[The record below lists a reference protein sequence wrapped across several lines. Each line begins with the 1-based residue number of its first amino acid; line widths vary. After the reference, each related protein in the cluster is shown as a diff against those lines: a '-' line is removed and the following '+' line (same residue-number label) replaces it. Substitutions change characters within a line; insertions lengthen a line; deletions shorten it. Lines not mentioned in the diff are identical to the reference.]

1 MKPGDMVRTPNL
13 ARTPTPRGG
22 YDVEWWWCGKIGII
36 VREAIP
42 DSTGPGEWAQCWH
55 VMIDNRT
62 ANLREE
68 HLELISETR

>member
-1 MKPGDMVRTPNL
+1 MKLGDMVLTASL
-13 ARTPTPRGG
+13 DEGRG
-22 YDVEWWWCGKIGII
+22 EAQWWWCNRIGII

-42 DSTGPGEWAQCWH
+42 DRTRGARCWH

-68 HLELISETR
+68 HLELLNEAR

>member
-1 MKPGDMVRTPNL
+1 MKLGDMVLTASL
-13 ARTPTPRGG
+13 DEGRG
-22 YDVEWWWCGKIGII
+22 EAQWWWCNRIGII

-42 DSTGPGEWAQCWH
+42 DRTRGARCWH

-68 HLELISETR
+68 HLELINETR

>member
-1 MKPGDMVRTPNL
+1 MKSGDLVLTANL
-13 ARTPTPRGG
+13 FRDEG
-22 YDVEWWWCGKIGII
+22 YDIQWWWCDRIGII

-42 DSTGPGEWAQCWH
+42 DRTRGARCWH

>member
-1 MKPGDMVRTPNL
+1 MKPGDLVRTPNV
-13 ARTPTPRGG
+13 ARTHTPRGG
-22 YDVEWWWCGKIGII
+22 YDVEWWWCDRIGII

-42 DSTGPGEWAQCWH
+42 DRTRGARCWH

>member
-1 MKPGDMVRTPNL
+1 MKLGDMVLTANL
-13 ARTPTPRGG
+13 DEGRG
-22 YDVEWWWCGKIGII
+22 EFQWWWCNRIGII

-42 DSTGPGEWAQCWH
+42 DRTRGARCWH

-68 HLELISETR
+68 HLELLNEAR

>member
-1 MKPGDMVRTPNL
+1 MKLGDMVLTASL
-13 ARTPTPRGG
+13 DEGRG
-22 YDVEWWWCGKIGII
+22 EAQWWWCNRIGII

-42 DSTGPGEWAQCWH
+42 DRTRGARCWH

>member
-1 MKPGDMVRTPNL
+1 MKLGDMVLTANL
-13 ARTPTPRGG
+13 DEGFGVPQ
-22 YDVEWWWCGKIGII
+22 WWWCNKIGVI

-42 DSTGPGEWAQCWH
+42 DRTRGARCWH

-68 HLELISETR
+68 HLELINEAR

>member
-1 MKPGDMVRTPNL
+1 MKPGDLVRTPNVAL
-13 ARTPTPRGG
+13 THTPRGG
-22 YDVEWWWCGKIGII
+22 YDVEWWWCDRIGII

-42 DSTGPGEWAQCWH
+42 DRTRGARCWH

>member
-1 MKPGDMVRTPNL
+1 MKLGDMVLTANL
-13 ARTPTPRGG
+13 DEGCG
-22 YDVEWWWCGKIGII
+22 EFQWWWCNKIGIV

-42 DSTGPGEWAQCWH
+42 DRTRGARCWH

-68 HLELISETR
+68 HLELINEAR

>member
-1 MKPGDMVRTPNL
+1 MKLGDMVLTASL
-13 ARTPTPRGG
+13 DEGHGEAQ
-22 YDVEWWWCGKIGII
+22 WWWCNRIGII

-42 DSTGPGEWAQCWH
+42 DRTRGARCWH

-68 HLELISETR
+68 HLELLNEAR